1 MRGPRVQSS
10 PRSLPIKNRR
20 SQTSVTTRKVLRGE
34 FLSTSRCEWLV
45 QFGMADYAVRAA
57 VIDDLRA
64 LTDIYNHYV
73 VHTAITFDLQ
83 TFAPAERQ
91 AWFDAHRNS
100 GPYRLIVATDD
111 QQQRCLGYASSSRW
125 RPKPAYDTTVE

>member
-10 PRSLPIKNRR
+10 PRSLPVNNFFVER
-20 SQTSVTTRKVLRGE
+20 SRPKLTFVIEPLLVDKLLWRAR
-34 FLSTSRCEWLV
+34 V

-57 VIDDLRA
+57 VLDDLRA

-83 TFAPAERQ
+83 TFAPAERRT
-91 AWFDAHRNS
+91 WFDAHHNS
-100 GPYRLIVATDD
+100 GPYRLLVAMDD
-111 QQQRCLGYASSSRW
+111 QH
-125 RPKPAYDTTVE
+125 